1 MSLFERDSALKGKLN
16 SFGKEKLPAG
26 QHVTLKFPVLT
37 YGATQYISTKDWRL
51 TFDGLV
57 EKPLTLNWEQFMALP
72 QVTIT
77 ADFHCVTRWS
87 MLDKTWT
94 GVPVKEVLKLI
105 VPKPTAKAVMVH
117 CYGGYTTNLT
127 LNILNDD
134 DVLLC
139 HSWEG
144 APLTPEHGGPCR
156 LLVPKRYA
164 WKSAK
169 WIARLEFLPE
179 DRPGFWEQNGYSMS
193 ADPWKEE
200 RFSDD

>member
-1 MSLFERDSALKGKLN
+1 MSLFERDSALKGKRN
-16 SFGKEKLPAG
+16 AFGKDKLPAG

-37 YGATQYISTKDWRL
+37 YGATQYIDTKTWQL
-51 TFDGLV
+51 KLNGLV
-57 EKPLTLNWEQFMALP
+57 EQPLTLTWEDFMALP

-94 GVPVKEVLKLI
+94 GVPIAEVLKL
-105 VPKPTAKAVMVH
+105 VQLKPDAKAVMVH

-127 LNILNDD
+127 LDALCDD

-144 APLTPEHGGPCR
+144 KPLTPEHGAPCR

-169 WIARLEFLPE
+169 WLHRLEFLPE
-179 DRPGFWEQNGYSMS
+179 NQPGFWEQHGYSMN

-200 RFSDD
+200 RYADN